1 MTSWEKVA
9 EIVFILGILVSII
22 IGTMHYESTQALTLL
37 MFMGIFVG
45 LINIFE
51 VHLKRFLTATV
62 SMLVGTLALVIVSNF
77 MRTTALL
84 PLMYITSSL
93 SVFLAPVVIVI
104 SGVEIYKL
112 IVEKNP
118 KEERKKIYEEKV
130 QPKKKVVRK
139 RTTKK

>member
-22 IGTMHYESTQALTLL
+22 VGTMHYESTQALTLL

-62 SMLVGTLALVIVSNF
+62 SMLIGTLALVVVSNF

-112 IVEKNP
+112 VVEKNP

-130 QPKKKVVRK
+130 QPKKKVTRK
-139 RTTKK
+139 RTKK

>member
-9 EIVFILGILVSII
+9 EIVFILGILVSIM
-22 IGTMHYESTQALTLL
+22 IGTMHYNSAQALSLL

-62 SMLVGTLALVIVSNF
+62 SMLIGTISLAIVSNF
-77 MRTTALL
+77 MRTDALL
-84 PLMYITSSL
+84 PLLYITSSL
-93 SVFLAPVVIVI
+93 SIFLAPVVIVI

-112 IVEKNP
+112 IVEKTP
-118 KEERKKIYEEKV
+118 KEVKEE
-130 QPKKKVVRK
+130 KKKVEVK
-139 RTTKK
+139 TTTTKKRK

>member
-9 EIVFILGILVSII
+9 EIVFILGILVSIV

-62 SMLVGTLALVIVSNF
+62 SMLVGTLALVIISNF
-77 MRTTALL
+77 MRTTALM

-118 KEERKKIYEEKV
+118 KEERKKIYEENV
-130 QPKKKVVRK
+130 QPKKKITRK
-139 RTTKK
+139 KTKK